1 MNYLD
6 IFNIVARAA
15 RPAHSQLAP
24 ATDMA
29 DRLEDL
35 GLDSLDGLMMMM
47 YIGELFGIPDE
58 VCKDFNPTTV
68 QEVYDFVQQH
78 KTQEPESLEAAME
91 AIK

>member
-15 RPAHSQLAP
+15 RPMHSAVSP

-47 YIGELFGIPDE
+47 YLTDLYGIDE
-58 VCKDFNPTTV
+58 ATSKEWAPETV
-68 QEVYDFVQQH
+68 QESHDLVMAH
-78 KTQEPESLEAAME
+78 KTKEPTTLDEVREAC
-91 AIK
+91 K

>member
-1 MNYLD
+1 MNFIEL
-6 IFNIVARAA
+6 FNAVARKAK
-15 RPAHSQLAP
+15 PMHMDLAF
-24 ATDMA
+24 ASSMDDVMA
-29 DRLEDL
+29 DLNI
-35 GLDSLDGLMMMM
+35 DSLDGLMMMM

-78 KTQEPESLEAAME
+78 KTKEPESLEAAME

>member
-15 RPAHSQLAP
+15 RPAHSALAP
-24 ATDMA
+24 ATSFD

-47 YIGELFGIPDE
+47 YLTDLYGIEEAVSKEWSPE
-58 VCKDFNPTTV
+58 TV
-68 QEVYDFVQQH
+68 QESHDLIMAN
-78 KTQEPESLEAAME
+78 KTKEPTSLDEVREAC
-91 AIK
+91 K